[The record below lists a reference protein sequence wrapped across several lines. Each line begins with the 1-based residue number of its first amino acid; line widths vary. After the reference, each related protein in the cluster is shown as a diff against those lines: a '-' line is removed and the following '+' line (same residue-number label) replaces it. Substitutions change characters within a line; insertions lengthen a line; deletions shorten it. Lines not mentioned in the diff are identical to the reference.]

1 MFLFRRPTAAFVAAT
16 MAAQRDAPFT
26 YDAVGWTREQ
36 KVPDGFAVTHWKASI
51 GRGTADFERAKRSL
65 ADHRM
70 LRLGWIEPAGAIEP
84 IAPGALVCTL
94 ARQAGLYSLNVGRI
108 IYVEDEPDRFAFGYG
123 TLPEY
128 PVRGEERFAVAR
140 DRVTDDVTFEIFS
153 FSRPHS
159 PLMLLARPFLRLVQ
173 RRFCRESSAAMGG
186 GAA

>member
-1 MFLFRRPTAAFVAAT
+1 MFLFRRPTEAFVAAT
-16 MAAQRDAPFT
+16 RDAQRAAPFT

-36 KVPDGFAVTHWKASI
+36 RVPDGFAVTRWKASI
-51 GRGTADFERAKRSL
+51 GRGTADFERAKRAL

-70 LRLGWIEPAGAIEP
+70 LRLGWIEPAGMIEP
-84 IAPGALVCTL
+84 IVPGALVCTL

-140 DRVTDDVTFEIFS
+140 DPVTDDVTFEIFS
-153 FSRPHS
+153 FSRPQS